1 MKDMLHVGIKLIIT
15 KTEGNKRE
23 KLFSLFT
30 LSFTSDLPP
39 PPLRLSLSSPSTSK
53 HYYPHVAARVGGAI
67 GGSSIASPPQH
78 PFWIVTAGDSS
89 VNDMFSFLDLGF
101 PFLVVSN
108 GRGWLLT
115 TVVVISDSVPLDLL
129 VVFDHDCSV
138 ACSSFTINPPSQLP
152 DHCRCKDR
160 GGIVVV
166 LPVVVGGDVLE
177 AFRHVCR
184 EWWCRA
190 AAFGDV
196 QVVVMEDDFVACFF
210 GLFVYVGSICA
221 IVPPCLC
228 LTNLSS
234 G

>member
-1 MKDMLHVGIKLIIT
+1 
-15 KTEGNKRE
+15 
-23 KLFSLFT
+23 
-30 LSFTSDLPP
+30 
-39 PPLRLSLSSPSTSK
+39 
-53 HYYPHVAARVGGAI
+53 
-67 GGSSIASPPQH
+67 
-78 PFWIVTAGDSS
+78 
-89 VNDMFSFLDLGF
+89 MFSFLDLGF

-166 LPVVVGGDVLE
+166 LPVVVVCAGLFRFSLAFCLFGCQTPTFFEIAVFWWCVWWLVVVVMGGGDVLE